1 MASLSVVSIKD
12 KFPVGLISAIR
23 LMTRMRRK
31 KKTACRNLCYRRH
44 LMNGVPYIQKIIG
57 DVYLSGSSI
66 FGAAKDL

>member
-44 LMNGVPYIQKIIG
+44 LMNGVP
-57 DVYLSGSSI
+57 
-66 FGAAKDL
+66 